1 MEPILSNKFFFNI
14 LSSYGLSI
22 FFQTVFLY
30 QIKIIIMK
38 KKKKKNKLDR
48 IDYIYFIHQECADN
62 SVEIIRIL
70 PITILKSTS
79 PTYYIYL
86 LTLSGLSYSARST
99 SDIFI
104 AWLRG
109 ELLDAGSFFSLPSPL
124 SILSQR
130 WNPFSC

>member
-14 LSSYGLSI
+14 LSSYGPSI

-38 KKKKKNKLDR
+38 KKRKINWIGL
-48 IDYIYFIHQECADN
+48 ITFILFIRSAQ
-62 SVEIIRIL
+62 IIQLRLFDIL

-130 WNPFSC
+130 WNPFSY

>member
-1 MEPILSNKFFFNI
+1 
-14 LSSYGLSI
+14 
-22 FFQTVFLY
+22 
-30 QIKIIIMK
+30 MK
-38 KKKKKNKLDR
+38 KKKRKINWIGL
-48 IDYIYFIHQECADN
+48 ITFILFIRSAQ
-62 SVEIIRIL
+62 IIQLRLFDIL

>member
-38 KKKKKNKLDR
+38 KKRKINWIGL
-48 IDYIYFIHQECADN
+48 ITFILFIRSAQ
-62 SVEIIRIL
+62 IIQLRLFDIL